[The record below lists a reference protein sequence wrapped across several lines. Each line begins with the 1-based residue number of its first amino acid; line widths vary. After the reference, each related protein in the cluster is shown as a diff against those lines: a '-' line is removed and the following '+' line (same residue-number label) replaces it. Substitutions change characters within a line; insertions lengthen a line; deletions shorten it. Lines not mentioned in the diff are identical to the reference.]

1 MRNSVFVSTGAIR
14 REQLQHNSES
24 EVYLSCLSVL
34 VLQVYDEQTLSN
46 HFDMPYFLSFCLFP
60 QTNG

>member
-24 EVYLSCLSVL
+24 EVYLSCLFVL
-34 VLQVYDEQTLSN
+34 VLQVYDE
-46 HFDMPYFLSFCLFP
+46 
-60 QTNG
+60 